1 MPSPI
6 SRLNCFSNKKKKTK
20 RRSNKDRRGSTKKDN
35 IHQGTQL
42 LLSGG
47 SSSETTASLG
57 KISPTLSL
65 SSRKSNSN
73 NNDNKK
79 KKRDPTTSS
88 VDDNSI
94 PTLDSDYNN
103 IQSAN
108 YSLSDAGGT
117 IGSQNQQSLSNFS
130 QAASALG
137 FASPGATSSS
147 SLTGHLGFASPG
159 SSSLYNNNNNST
171 NDYGQSPSPYTNRKR
186 HDEMLEIY
194 APRGKL
200 GLVIDTPAS
209 STTPI
214 VHAIKDTCPIRNEI
228 YVGDKLVAV
237 DDVDVRDMTAV
248 NVSILIGNKSGQ
260 RRRKLTI
267 IRSARGM

>member
-73 NNDNKK
+73 NDDNNKK
-79 KKRDPTTSS
+79 HNPTSS
-88 VDDNSI
+88 FDDNSI

-137 FASPGATSSS
+137 FASPGATSS
-147 SLTGHLGFASPG
+147 LTGHLGFASPG
-159 SSSLYNNNNNST
+159 SAYSLYNINNNSA
-171 NDYGQSPSPYTNRKR
+171 NDYGQSPSPYMNNRKR

>member
-1 MPSPI
+1 MPSLI
-6 SRLNCFSNKKKKTK
+6 SRLNCFSSNNNKKTK

-35 IHQGTQL
+35 IQGTQL
-42 LLSGG
+42 LLSGT
-47 SSSETTASLG
+47 SSSDTTASLG

-65 SSRKSNSN
+65 SSRKSNSHNAN
-73 NNDNKK
+73 NK
-79 KKRDPTTSS
+79 KKRDPNSA
-88 VDDNSI
+88 DDNSI

-137 FASPGATSSS
+137 FASPGAPSSR
-147 SLTGHLGFASPG
+147 TGNHLGYASPG
-159 SSSLYNNNNNST
+159 SALYSNYNNT
-171 NDYGQSPSPYTNRKR
+171 NDYGQSPSPYMNNRKR

-194 APRGKL
+194 APKGKL
-200 GLVIDTPAS
+200 GLVIDTPS
-209 STTPI
+209 SSATPI
-214 VHAIKDTCPIRNEI
+214 VHAIKDTCPIRDEI

-237 DDVDVRDMTAV
+237 DDVDVRDMCAV
-248 NVSILIGNKSGQ
+248 DVSKLIGNRSGQ